1 MTRTGAFPIHLQPAR
16 KGIDLVM
23 AILTIKTKLTPL
35 HHAGMMFAVFGAVIL
50 GSSTY
55 SAKQL
60 APELEDLKAD
70 LQDKENNISYLERY
84 IKSRD
89 SPDINVLR
97 ERIAESEQKLRELN
111 FRAVGGKPF
120 VNTAKEDSAE
130 SLLGVVA
137 QRASARG
144 IVFDENIAAN
154 MTRLG
159 KQFEGLS
166 NRKLKFSGGFQQLY
180 GLIQDINALP
190 YRIMILD
197 LSIDEPKEDL
207 GGALSITMLLS
218 Y

>member
-1 MTRTGAFPIHLQPAR
+1 MTRTGACLTLLQRVR
-16 KGIDLVM
+16 KEIDLVM

-35 HHAGMMFAVFGAVIL
+35 HHAGMMFAAFGAVIL

-60 APELEDLKAD
+60 DPDLEELTAD

-84 IKSRD
+84 IKSKD
-89 SPDINVLR
+89 SPNINVLR
-97 ERIAESEQKLRELN
+97 ERIAEAEQKLRELN
-111 FRAVGGKPF
+111 FRAIGGKPF

-159 KQFEGLS
+159 KQFDGLS
-166 NRKLKFSGGFQQLY
+166 NRQLKFSGGFQQLY

-197 LSIDEPKEDL
+197 LSISEPKEDL

>member
-1 MTRTGAFPIHLQPAR
+1 
-16 KGIDLVM
+16 M
-23 AILTIKTKLTPL
+23 AILTIKTKLTPF
-35 HHAGMMFAVFGAVIL
+35 HHAGMMFAAFGAVIL

-60 APELEDLKAD
+60 DPELEELTAD
-70 LQDKENNISYLERY
+70 LQDKQNNISYLERY

-89 SPDINVLR
+89 SPNIKVLR
-97 ERIAESEQKLRELN
+97 ERIAEAEQKLRELN

-120 VNTAKEDSAE
+120 VNTAKEDNAE

-137 QRASARG
+137 QRARARG
-144 IVFDENIAAN
+144 IAFDENIAAK

-166 NRKLKFSGGFQQLY
+166 NRQLKFSGGFQQLY

-197 LSIDEPKEDL
+197 LSISEPKEDL
-207 GGALSITMLLS
+207 GGALSISMLLS
-218 Y
+218 F